1 MRGLLTSL
9 LIIPMLIAN
18 LGLAWWPNGHV
29 ILSKASVYS
38 ISESDMPEFFR
49 NGEAMI
55 AHCSA
60 DPQVLRSGPIH
71 LRSTER
77 PEHYCDYELLR
88 GNKLPETR
96 YEYIQLCNQLNVKPE
111 KAGFLIYTVV
121 EWTERLAVA
130 FTEHRRYPNNP
141 HIQQK
146 CLVYAGILSHYA
158 QDMSQPLHLTI
169 HYNGRVDKNGSVISN
184 KGIHYKVDAIIEN
197 LDLAPKKLATGLK
210 IQPFENL
217 MPSIITMSHARHKEV
232 DRVYQL
238 ADQFPSENEK
248 HPSLKP
254 EVTNFVHHLS
264 TLATQFTAQ
273 LYVTAWK
280 ISQNLE
286 FPEWYGTDFTRN
298 ESGEPE

>member
-1 MRGLLTSL
+1 MKRLFTSL
-9 LIIPMLIAN
+9 LVILILIAN

-38 ISESDMPEFFR
+38 LLESDMPEFFR
-49 NGEAMI
+49 TGEAMI
-55 AHCSA
+55 AHCSV
-60 DPQVLRSGPIH
+60 DPQILRSGPLH

-96 YEYIQLCNQLNVKPE
+96 YEYIQLCNQLNVRPE
-111 KAGFLIYTVV
+111 KVGFLIYTVA

-130 FTEHRRYPNNP
+130 FTEHRSYPNNP
-141 HIQQK
+141 YIQQK

-169 HYNGRVDKNGSVISN
+169 HYNGRVDKNGSVTSN

-197 LDLAPKKLATGLK
+197 LDLNPKKLAADLE
-210 IQPFENL
+210 IQPFDNL
-217 MPSIITMSHARHKEV
+217 MSSIITMSHARYREV

-238 ADQFPSENEK
+238 ADQFPPEKEK
-248 HPSLKP
+248 HPSLEP
-254 EVTNFVHHLS
+254 EVTNFVHHLA

-280 ISQNLE
+280 TSQDLK
-286 FPEWYGTDFTRN
+286 FPEWYGTDFTRE
-298 ESGEPE
+298 ESRELK

>member
-1 MRGLLTSL
+1 MKMLSTNLS
-9 LIIPMLIAN
+9 IILMLIAN
-18 LGLAWWPNGHV
+18 LGLTWWPNGHA

-38 ISESDMPEFFR
+38 LLGSDIPEFFQ
-49 NGEAMI
+49 NGEATI
-55 AHCSA
+55 AHCSV
-60 DPQVLRSGPIH
+60 DPDVFKSGPIQ

-77 PEHYCDYELLR
+77 PEHYCDYELLQ
-88 GNKLPETR
+88 GNELPETR
-96 YEYIQLCNQLNVKPE
+96 YEYIQLCHQLNVKPE
-111 KAGFLIYTVV
+111 KAGFLIYTVA

-130 FTEHRRYPNNP
+130 FTEHRRYPKNP

-169 HYNGRVDKNGSVISN
+169 HYNGRVDENGSVISN
-184 KGIHYKVDAIIEN
+184 KGIHYKVDAIIGN
-197 LDLAPKKLATGLK
+197 LDLAPKQLATNLE
-210 IQPFENL
+210 IQPFANL

-248 HPSLKP
+248 HPSLEP

-264 TLATQFTAQ
+264 KLATQFTAQ
-273 LYVTAWK
+273 LYVTAWEASEK
-280 ISQNLE
+280 LE
-286 FPEWYGTDFTRN
+286 FPEWYGTDFSRN
-298 ESGEPE
+298 ESGKSE